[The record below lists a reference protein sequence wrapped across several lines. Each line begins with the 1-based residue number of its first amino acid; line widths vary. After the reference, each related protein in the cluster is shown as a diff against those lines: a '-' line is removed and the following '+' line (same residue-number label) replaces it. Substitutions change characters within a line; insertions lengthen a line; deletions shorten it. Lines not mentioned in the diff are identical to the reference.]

1 MRAID
6 LYAGV
11 GGWSLGLRLAG
22 IEVVGSYEWWQPA
35 VDTHNKNHGGEI
47 RATNVRELKL
57 DELPASIDVVV
68 GSPPCTEFS
77 YANRGGNG
85 DLPEGMKDLARFFE
99 IVRHLDPK
107 WWAMENVPR
116 VAAVLRDARTD
127 TEHALHEYRELFP
140 DVEIVDFSDFGT
152 PQVRRRCIAGK
163 YPRKLLLS
171 YKRKLPA
178 LTLGEVVKALSAD
191 GQVTDPIWGI
201 RLDAKQVTERE
212 IEHHLSDEELRMNR
226 DAKSYHPV
234 YNDMAFPDDL
244 DRSSRTVTATCTR
257 VSRESIIIRDPRPD
271 GGLRRLS
278 IRERAALQG
287 FPITYQFY
295 SGSFGGKAKLVGNA
309 IPPTF
314 TYLLGM
320 AVQETPVA
328 EIHAFPSSSDLLR
341 LPAELPPMTKPEGRG
356 KTYPRKR
363 TFRAAL
369 PGLRFKSGMRFE
381 LANSADDRGEF
392 IAWKIRFFYGASKD
406 FQCVEPTKLLVGDF
420 RTRFSNLAVQLD
432 ALAQE
437 FAALGERLGSSS
449 PTNLQANWSHHSQG
463 GLSPYEVSDTLGR
476 IANRLFA
483 AIAEQ
488 LPEYDERLAA
498 YVVEKAATVP
508 DQEKFVG
515 KRKLEHHATKVLSGF
530 LVGAWFNDL
539 PWHRGF
545 NRIASARRTSIQV
558 AAGADEQLPTA
569 KPRSRSEPN

>member
-1 MRAID
+1 MGTMRAID

-22 IEVVGSYEWWQPA
+22 IEVVGSYEWWHPA
-35 VDTHNKNHGGEI
+35 VATHNKNPGGKP
-47 RATNVRELKL
+47 RATAVRELKL
-57 DELPASIDVVV
+57 NELPTAIDVVV

-99 IVRHLDPK
+99 IVRHLEPK

-116 VAAVLRDARTD
+116 VATVLRDARSD
-127 TEHALHEYRELFP
+127 AEHALHEYRDLFP

-163 YPRKLLLS
+163 YARKLLLS
-171 YKRKLPA
+171 YKRKLPVP
-178 LTLGEVVKALSAD
+178 TLGEVVKALNGE
-191 GQVTDPIWGI
+191 GQVTDPTWGI
-201 RLDAKQVTERE
+201 TVDGQEVTERE
-212 IEHHLSDEELRMNR
+212 IEHCLSDEELRMNQ

-244 DRSSRTVTATCTR
+244 ERASRTVTATCTR

-328 EIHAFPSSSDLLR
+328 EICAFPSSGDLLR
-341 LPAELPPMTKPEGRG
+341 LPAELPPVTKAEGRG
-356 KTYPRKR
+356 KTYPRTR

-381 LANSADDRGEF
+381 LANAADVRREF
-392 IAWKIRFFYGASKD
+392 ITWKIRFFYGASKN
-406 FQCVEPTKLLVGDF
+406 FRRVEPNALLVGDF
-420 RTRFSNLAVQLD
+420 RARFPDLALHFD
-432 ALAQE
+432 SLAPDL
-437 FAALGERLGSSS
+437 AALSERLETSS
-449 PTNLQANWSHHSQG
+449 PTNLQANWSRHARG
-463 GLSPYEVSDTLGR
+463 DLSPYEVSDALGR
-476 IANRLFA
+476 IAQALSVALTQRF
-483 AIAEQ
+483 
-488 LPEYDERLAA
+488 PEHNERLAA

-508 DQEKFVG
+508 GQEKFVG
-515 KRKLEHHATKVLSGF
+515 KRKLEHHAIKVLSGF

-539 PWHRGF
+539 AWHRGF
-545 NRIASARRTSIQV
+545 NRLASAKRTSV
-558 AAGADEQLPTA
+558 HTPAAPKELLPVA
-569 KPRSRSEPN
+569 KPGR

>member
-22 IEVVGSYEWWQPA
+22 IEIVGSYEWWQPA
-35 VDTHNKNHGGEI
+35 VDTHNKNHGGTI
-47 RATNVRELKL
+47 RATNVRELNL
-57 DELPASIDVVV
+57 EELPGSIDLVV

-99 IVRHLDPK
+99 IVRHLKPK
-107 WWAMENVPR
+107 CWAMENVPR
-116 VAAVLRDARTD
+116 VATVLRDARID
-127 TEHALHEYRELFP
+127 AEHALHEYRDLFP
-140 DVEIVDFSDFGT
+140 DVEVIDFSDFGT

-178 LTLGEVVKALSAD
+178 PTLGEVVKALSVD

-201 RLDAKQVTERE
+201 TLDAQQVTERE
-212 IEHHLSDEELRMNR
+212 IEHHLSDEELRMNQ

-244 DRSSRTVTATCTR
+244 ERSSRTVTATCTR
-257 VSRESIIIRDPRPD
+257 VSRESIIIRDPRPN

-320 AVQETPVA
+320 AVLEKSVT
-328 EIHAFPSSSDLLR
+328 EISAFPSSGDLLR
-341 LPAELPPMTKPEGRG
+341 LPSELPPITKPEGRG
-356 KTYPRKR
+356 KTYPRTR

-381 LANSADDRGEF
+381 LANSADDRREL

-406 FQCVEPTKLLVGDF
+406 FQRVEPNALLVGDF
-420 RTRFSNLAVQLD
+420 GARFPDLAVHFQNLAPEL
-432 ALAQE
+432 
-437 FAALGERLGSSS
+437 AALSERLGSSS
-449 PTNLQANWSHHSQG
+449 PTNLQANWSHHAQT
-463 GLSPYEVSDTLGR
+463 GLSPYDVSDALGR
-476 IANRLFA
+476 IAKALSA
-483 AIAEQ
+483 AFGEQ
-488 LPEYDERLAA
+488 LPKHDERLAA

-515 KRKLEHHATKVLSGF
+515 KRKLEHNAIKVLSGF

-539 PWHRGF
+539 AWHRGF
-545 NRIASARRTSIQV
+545 CRVGPPRPERAL
-558 AAGADEQLPTA
+558 AAPSVTQSPGTA
-569 KPRSRSEPN
+569 LLRP